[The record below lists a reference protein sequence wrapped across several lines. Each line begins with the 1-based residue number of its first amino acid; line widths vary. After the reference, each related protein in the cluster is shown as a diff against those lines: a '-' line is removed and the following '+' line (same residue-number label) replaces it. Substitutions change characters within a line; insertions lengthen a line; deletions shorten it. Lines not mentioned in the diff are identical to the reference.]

1 VNQGVAIQQS
11 ILADVTAHWWMYVSM
26 PLIAALIGYVTKL
39 VAVEMMFRPL
49 EFRGIP
55 PYLGWQGVLPRVLG
69 RMAAI
74 VCNTLAAHLVDPRE
88 LFDLLD
94 PREIAKEL
102 HEPLVAVTSQLVE
115 EVLDH
120 IRPGL
125 GASLPDT
132 VKRQIVEAVGD
143 SAPEV
148 LAEVMR
154 RVRED
159 VNSVFDF
166 TEMALTGL
174 VRDKVTLTVLMR
186 DAGSRVFRFIV
197 RFGIPSGFAIGLIQ
211 AVSWAL
217 FKEPMIMPLF
227 GLITGWLTDYLAL
240 RLVFV
245 PKFPTRYLG
254 LFNWQGLFFR
264 YREEF
269 TENYA
274 NLIAQRVITARDLVQ
289 ALMHGPMS
297 DRLLAVAQGAVEDE
311 LRRRLG
317 FARPLLALTTSANS
331 RQEIRELTS
340 QVVRQRLPEFTSHL
354 ERYIDETLDIRALI
368 KSKMREMTADEF
380 EQLLRP
386 AFRQDEWKIV
396 AVGAVLGFLVG
407 ELQIVLVEHLGG

>member
-1 VNQGVAIQQS
+1 
-11 ILADVTAHWWMYVSM
+11 
-26 PLIAALIGYVTKL
+26 
-39 VAVEMMFRPL
+39 
-49 EFRGIP
+49 
-55 PYLGWQGVLPRVLG
+55 
-69 RMAAI
+69 
-74 VCNTLAAHLVDPRE
+74 
-88 LFDLLD
+88 
-94 PREIAKEL
+94 
-102 HEPLVAVTSQLVE
+102 
-115 EVLDH
+115 
-120 IRPGL
+120 
-125 GASLPDT
+125 
-132 VKRQIVEAVGD
+132 
-143 SAPEV
+143 
-148 LAEVMR
+148 
-154 RVRED
+154 
-159 VNSVFDF
+159 
-166 TEMALTGL
+166 
-174 VRDKVTLTVLMR
+174 
-186 DAGSRVFRFIV
+186 
-197 RFGIPSGFAIGLIQ
+197 
-211 AVSWAL
+211 
-217 FKEPMIMPLF
+217 
-227 GLITGWLTDYLAL
+227 
-240 RLVFV
+240 
-245 PKFPTRYLG
+245 